1 MTSNDDFSEDFRGLI
16 LKGVVPLG
24 SEELGRGAYGRV
36 YKVKYCELMCA
47 AKEIHSILIEG
58 VNKDE
63 RAHIVRSFFKECH
76 QCSQLRHPNI
86 IQFMGVYYPSQND
99 SAATSQLPVMV
110 MEMMSNSLTKFV
122 ENCKIPDHT
131 KFSIVHDVSLGLC
144 YLHGQDQPIV
154 HRDLSPNNVL
164 LTAHHVAKISDLGV
178 ARVIKADSR
187 RTQSNLTK
195 VPGTVDFMPP
205 EATMSPP
212 DYGTPMDVFSF
223 AGIVLH
229 TFNQCWPTPERER
242 RFDSETRT
250 MVGLLETERRQKHL
264 KKMTGA
270 GIALKPLVEQ
280 CLDCDPARRPII
292 TSVCETIRSI
302 KGTHAEKPIQDAITI
317 DKQQEQLQI
326 DSSRKKLME
335 ETVRLKKE
343 NETLK
348 EKVKIQA
355 AQNPIQDPITRQQ
368 QVEQLQISND
378 QKKLIEEMLQLRK
391 ENETLKEKIKFQAEK
406 STRDVSTQKSMQD
419 PITRQQMEQLRN
431 DQKKLME
438 EMLQL
443 KNKNE
448 SLKEKIKIQAEKL
461 TRDVSGSKSKL
472 KTVSFVFR
480 KYLTI

>member
-1 MTSNDDFSEDFRGLI
+1 MTSNEDFRGLI
-16 LKGVVPLG
+16 LKDVVPLG

-63 RAHIVRSFFKECH
+63 RAHIVQSFFKECH

-99 SAATSQLPVMV
+99 NAATSQLPVMV

-144 YLHGQDQPIV
+144 YLHGQAIV

-187 RTQSNLTK
+187 RTRSNLTK

-212 DYGTPMDVFSF
+212 DYDTPMDVFSF

-229 TFNQCWPTPERER
+229 TFNQCWPTPEGER
-242 RFDSETRT
+242 RFDSKTRT

-264 KKMTGA
+264 KKMTGV
-270 GIALKPLVEQ
+270 GVALKPLVEQ
-280 CLDCDPARRPII
+280 CLDCDPARRPKI

-317 DKQQEQLQI
+317 DQQLEQLQI
-326 DSSRKKLME
+326 DNSQKKLME
-335 ETVRLKKE
+335 ETVWLKKE

-355 AQNPIQDPITRQQ
+355 AQKPIQ

-378 QKKLIEEMLQLRK
+378 QKKLMEEMLQLKK
-391 ENETLKEKIKFQAEK
+391 ENETLKEKVKIQTEK
-406 STRDVSTQKSMQD
+406 STRDVSTQKSIQD
-419 PITRQQMEQLRN
+419 PITRQQQVEQLHN

-443 KNKNE
+443 KNENE

-461 TRDVSGSKSKL
+461 TRGVSGSKSKL

-480 KYLTI
+480 KCLTI